1 MIKLI
6 VSDMDGTLLNTN
18 HEFPKDFMRLFKA
31 LQQREITFCVASGR
45 QYTSLLQ
52 FFAPIKEQMSFIAQ
66 NGTLLMR
73 NDKVLYEN
81 TLSVYH
87 LQRILSVVKPSSQVA
102 VGLYSRAHTYLF
114 PTTPY
119 AESQVRIYNT
129 SVIKVRDLSE
139 VPEPISQVSLYDPIN
154 ARTNTLP
161 TLSVLAQEGLTITLS
176 GTHWIDITNAGA
188 NKGEALVAL
197 QKALEI
203 TPEQTMAF
211 GDHLNDIQMMRQA
224 SFSYAMKNAEEEVKA
239 VANYITEKDNN
250 ENGVL
255 KTIDKKLNLNLFS

>member
-176 GTHWIDITNAGA
+176 GTHWIDITNAGV
-188 NKGEALVAL
+188 NKGVAVAAL
-197 QKALEI
+197 QESLGV
-203 TPEQTMAF
+203 TPDETMAF
-211 GDHLNDIQMMRQA
+211 GDYLNDLELLGRA
-224 SFSYAMKNAEEEVKA
+224 TYSYAMKNAQEEVKQ
-239 VANYITEKDNN
+239 VATYQTEEDNDN
-250 ENGVL
+250 NGVL
-255 KTIDKKLNLNLFS
+255 KTIVRELKIPFIS

>member
-18 HEFPKDFMRLFKA
+18 HEFPKDFMRLFKT

-81 TLSVYH
+81 TLSPYH

-129 SVIKVRDLSE
+129 SVIKVSDLSE

-161 TLSVLAQEGLTITLS
+161 TFSVLAQEGLTITLS

-255 KTIDKKLNLNLFS
+255 KTIDEKLNMNLFS